1 MRILVW
7 NHTGLVSGG
16 ERSMLELVT
25 GLRDRG
31 IDVVVASPDGPLR
44 EHVRARGIAHHLV
57 RGTTASFKVSAA
69 GYARAAADITRSAR
83 AVRGLARELG
93 ADVVHANSIRSGLVA
108 GFGSLAGGPPVVAHA
123 RDTLAGGPV
132 GAVVRGGLR
141 STDMV
146 IAISGHVAESLRLRR
161 TEVLHNPVDLGRF
174 DPASVDGSALRAELG
189 AGTAPLLGVI
199 AQITPWKAQDDA
211 IRVLAL
217 LRSSQ
222 PDARLL
228 IVGETKFVGR
238 DVTFDN
244 PAFRRGLD
252 ELAAELGVTDAVH
265 FLGEREDVPAI
276 LGALD
281 LLLVP
286 SWQEPFGR
294 TVIEGMAMGRVVLA
308 TAEGG
313 PREILRDG
321 VDGLLLAPRAPRRWA
336 DTAAGLLAD
345 RERMARIGAAAREA
359 SARFDRD
366 RYAAAV
372 IELYE
377 RVSRG
382 RSAASGPGAPTAP
395 AGRS

>member
-1 MRILVW
+1 MW

-31 IDVVVASPDGPLR
+31 VDVVVASPDGPLR
-44 EHVRARGIAHHLV
+44 EHLQARGIAHHAA

-69 GYARAAADITRSAR
+69 GYARAAADIARSAR

-93 ADVVHANSIRSGLVA
+93 ADLVHANSIRSGLVA
-108 GFGSLAGGPPVVAHA
+108 GFGSLAGGPPVVVHA

-141 STDMV
+141 SADLV
-146 IAISGHVAESLRLRR
+146 IAISEHVAGSLRLPRM
-161 TEVLHNPVDLGRF
+161 EVLHNPVDLRRF
-174 DPASVDGSALRAELG
+174 DPAAADGRALRAELG
-189 AGTAPLLGVI
+189 IGDASLLGVI

-211 IRVLAL
+211 IRALAMV
-217 LRSSQ
+217 REAH
-222 PDARLL
+222 PDARLV

-252 ELAAELGVTDAVH
+252 ELAAELGVAGAVH
-265 FLGEREDVPAI
+265 FLGEREDVPSVLA
-276 LGALD
+276 ALD

-321 VDGLLLAPRAPRRWA
+321 VDGLLLEPRAPRAWA
-336 DTAAGLLAD
+336 DAATALLAD
-345 RERMARIGAAAREA
+345 RERMARIGAAAQEA
-359 SARFDRD
+359 AQRFDRD

-372 IELYE
+372 LALYG
-377 RVSRG
+377 RVSARTA
-382 RSAASGPGAPTAP
+382 AASGPGAPTAP